1 MREGCFMLIQTAMTV
16 GETASQR
23 PDDLGCPGLVGAT
36 IRYAH
41 DQEIHG
47 EAENAKF
54 IFKVISG
61 AVRRHKVLSDGR
73 RQIGS
78 FHLPGDVFG
87 FESGPTYRLT
97 AEAIVDTVL
106 VTFNRR
112 TVNRFARRDL
122 RTARRLWKLT
132 VHELDHAADRMLL
145 LGRKTALERVS
156 DFLLEMNARL
166 RGTTLPMCRRD
177 IADYLGLTIETV
189 SRTLTR
195 LKEDGV
201 VDVASRRIEVLTPF
215 FIDEMQNVIPMMVRH
230 YQEQGD

>member
-1 MREGCFMLIQTAMTV
+1 V
-16 GETASQR
+16 
-23 PDDLGCPGLVGAT
+23 
-36 IRYAH
+36 
-41 DQEIHG
+41 
-47 EAENAKF
+47 
-54 IFKVISG
+54 
-61 AVRRHKVLSDGR
+61 
-73 RQIGS
+73 
-78 FHLPGDVFG
+78 
-87 FESGPTYRLT
+87 T

-106 VTFNRR
+106 VTFTRR
-112 TVNRFARRDL
+112 TVNRFALRDG
-122 RTARRLWKLT
+122 RTARRRWKLA

-145 LGRKTALERVS
+145 LGGKTALERVS

-201 VDVASRRIEVLTPF
+201 VDVASRRIDVLTPF

-230 YQEQGD
+230 DQEQGD